1 MVLAYGHSGTPLHFQ
16 TCNST
21 SLNKTSFTLNDPI
34 IGCDDAG
41 CHIYYFHYIRII
53 DPRSGE
59 CLTSRPLPAFPTVF
73 ELGPQKCNPNPTD
86 ASQLFLVSQEE
97 STDYSTPDQ
106 KTYSSVYLYSN
117 DALGPTPRTAES
129 VYGLYSY
136 YTYPYKSWFIAPDDD
151 QTVLYRAHD
160 SSQTVLTAIVNI

>member
-34 IGCDDAG
+34 VGCDVSG
-41 CHIYYFHYIRII
+41 CHNYYFHYIRII

-59 CLTSRPLPAFPTVF
+59 CLTSRPLTTFPTVF

-97 STDYSTPDQ
+97 LIHYTTGSKKIY
-106 KTYSSVYLYSN
+106 KTWASAYLYAN
-117 DALGPTPRTAES
+117 DALGPTPLTPYRP
-129 VYGLYSY
+129 YSY
-136 YTYPYKSWFIAPDDD
+136 SIYPYQSWFTAPNDDK
-151 QTVLYRAHD
+151 TILYRTHD
-160 SSQTVLTAIVNI
+160 SSQTDLTAVVNI